1 MIVALSHNEPMNF
14 DTVVFDY
21 NGTLIDDTNLCHE
34 LLNKLLTLRG
44 HPTVTRERYLE
55 IFQFPIKSYYVAAG
69 FDFESGRDEFE
80 PLARIF
86 TDDYLARYPKE
97 CSLFGDVISSLRQL
111 KDKELLVISATDQQY
126 LDAELKHYG
135 IWDYLTAAVGIKGIE
150 INSKLKEAVSYFSEH
165 PHDMNKVLFVGD
177 TDHDVAV
184 ARAVGAKIA
193 LISRG
198 HQSAHRLQEAK
209 PDFIFSTIEEMVD
222 SLL

>member
-1 MIVALSHNEPMNF
+1 MNF

-21 NGTLIDDTNLCHE
+21 NGTLIDDTDLCHE

-69 FDFESGRDEFE
+69 FDFESGLDEFE

-97 CSLFGDVISSLRQL
+97 CKLFGDVIASLRAL
-111 KDKELLVISATDQQY
+111 KGKELLVISATDQKY

-135 IWDYLTAAVGIKGIE
+135 IFDFLTAAVGIKGIE
-150 INSKLKEAVSYFSEH
+150 INSKLKEAVSFFKEH
-165 PHDMNKVLFVGD
+165 PHEMSKVLFVGD
-177 TDHDVAV
+177 TDHDVEV

-198 HQSAHRLQEAK
+198 HQSIKRLKKAK
-209 PDFIFSTIEEMVD
+209 PDYLFPTIEEMV
-222 SLL
+222 SALF